1 MKIELDKSDQKS
13 YYIQIYNFL
22 KKSILSGE
30 LKEGEKL
37 YSIRHLAKK
46 LQVNQNTIIQSYE
59 LLEQKGLI
67 VKIVGKGCFVNKS
80 SNFKLTNKEVPL
92 IETFKYG
99 QLNSE
104 EIINFYN
111 GTPKYTYFPVEE
123 YKKIFNEVLEKY
135 GGEVLQYQNVQGDEE
150 LRKVL
155 AENFEKDDIFVSEK
169 NIQVTSGTQQALD
182 ILIRLFSKE
191 IKPTVVISNPTYP
204 NAINIFK
211 ESSVL
216 KSIDSEIDGWNL
228 ETFESILK
236 EEKIDFIYLVANFQ
250 NPTGF
255 TWSLEKKER
264 LIELSKKY
272 DFYIVEDDSFSD
284 FYYQDKK
291 PESLKSLDKI
301 GEERVFYIK
310 TYSKIL
316 MPGIGLAIMLVPP
329 KFIDKILLIK
339 YGLDTTTSGVNQ
351 KILKIFIENGKLEEH
366 ISFLR
371 KAFKEKLELTLK
383 KLKTVKQIK
392 IINIPKGGFFIWLEL
407 KKDGEEFCKECKKM
421 GVELL
426 PGTVFSIDGK
436 NKNKIRLSFISPNLN
451 EIVKGIDVI
460 KSILSV

>member
-1 MKIELDKSDQKS
+1 MKIKLDKSDQKS

-22 KKSILSGE
+22 KKSILNGE
-30 LKEGEKL
+30 IEEGSKL

-59 LLEQKGLI
+59 LLQQKGLI
-67 VKIVGKGCFVNKS
+67 TKIAGKGCFVNKILD
-80 SNFKLTNKEVPL
+80 FQLTNKEVPL

-99 QLNSE
+99 QVNIEKS
-104 EIINFYN
+104 INFYN
-111 GTPKYTYFPVEE
+111 GTPKYTYFPIEE
-123 YKKIFNEVLEKY
+123 YRKIFNEVMEKY
-135 GGEVLQYQNVQGDEE
+135 GGEILQYQSVQGDEE

-155 AENFEKDDIFVSEK
+155 AEYFEEDDIFVNEK
-169 NIQVTSGTQQALD
+169 NIQITSGTQQALD
-182 ILIRLFSKE
+182 IIIRLFSKE
-191 IKPTVVISNPTYP
+191 IKPTVAISNPTYP

-211 ESSVL
+211 ESSIL
-216 KSIDSEIDGWNL
+216 KSLDSEIDGWNL
-228 ETFESILK
+228 EKFESLLK
-236 EEKIDFIYLVANFQ
+236 EEKIDFIYLVTNFQ

-255 TWSLEKKER
+255 TWSFEKKQK

-284 FYYQDKK
+284 FYYENEK
-291 PESLKSLDKI
+291 PKSLKSLDKV

-316 MPGIGLAIMLVPP
+316 MPGIGLAIMLTPY

-351 KILKIFIENGKLEEH
+351 KILKEFIERRKLKEH
-366 ISFLR
+366 LDFLR
-371 KAFKEKLELTLK
+371 GEFKEKLQLSLK
-383 KLKTVKQIK
+383 KLKSIDNVK
-392 IINIPKGGFFIWLEL
+392 IINEPRGGFFLWLEL
-407 KKDGEEFCKECKKM
+407 KMEGEIFCKECKKR

-436 NKNKIRLSFISPNLN
+436 NKNKIRLSFISPTLD
-451 EIVKGIDVI
+451 EINRGIDII
-460 KSILSV
+460 KTILSV